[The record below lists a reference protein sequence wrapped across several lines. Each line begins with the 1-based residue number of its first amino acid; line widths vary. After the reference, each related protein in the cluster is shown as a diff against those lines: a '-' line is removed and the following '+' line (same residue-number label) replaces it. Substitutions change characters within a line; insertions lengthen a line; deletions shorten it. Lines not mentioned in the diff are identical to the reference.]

1 MNSDLAQ
8 TSHSQSQKEAW
19 EKLLGI
25 PVAPVALQ
33 PAPDRR
39 PRRLTAEACKI
50 DNLLSHAIEYLTDD
64 RKIPSGKITELS
76 PIHPDV
82 QAILAL
88 MEARH
93 RVYLDFPVIER
104 RSVFNLLGAFKG
116 PERRRR

>member
-1 MNSDLAQ
+1 MNSDLTQ

-64 RKIPSGKITELS
+64 RRSLLERSLSYRQSTPMCRPSW
-76 PIHPDV
+76 H
-82 QAILAL
+82 
-88 MEARH
+88 
-93 RVYLDFPVIER
+93 
-104 RSVFNLLGAFKG
+104 
-116 PERRRR
+116 